1 VSMPDLCQNLVDW
14 YKFMSEAMA
23 EYCKVASAKCKF
35 AQDEMINFASI
46 IPVPEEDP
54 LSGIVDPHAPW
65 VKRDITYIVKSGWSC
80 CTTKKLVERTI
91 LFDEMLRRKKART
104 KSGRSGVKR
113 AITNTIR
120 KLKAEEESSKEV
132 IANKGKLRK
141 AFDAADTDKSG
152 TIEFEELVHL
162 FNEKLKMEKDE
173 VEIEEMFHAADK
185 DDSGTIDFD
194 EFTRCQEDVA
204 KEKRAQWKAYF
215 EKGSD
220 LNRLRRKGYLVKDR
234 TPLYNMT
241 FVDEK
246 GKERK
251 GKSFEPKMFKEMMK
265 EQRGLDAVVKDW
277 SKILDKGIE
286 KMNMIFLRMRS
297 DFIKYAKVKITV
309 ATVLE
314 RIKVMLAEVAAE
326 TVEQAKKSVKGP
338 AVDVKK
344 PSLKIEKNFKLLFA
358 GKNPITKLTMDMGGP
373 TFTQASFQSPT
384 KSKNEALQFIYDS
397 FFNPKSPKNVMNMFS
412 MFAAQ
417 ALKAIKNSVKLG
429 LRIANFARKC
439 LPPFPIIAEVQTQ
452 VMKLCQK
459 SAMSLGFKIR
469 NIPSNILKHVRKFA
483 TFPLVAMSFAKA
495 CKGIMTMFGSKLCA
509 DNPSKALTLKED
521 EEEKISEKVDMEE
534 LGGDF
539 AKGQKRAN
547 SAKDQASSAEKEQAK
562 MELSA
567 EDRAEEQFVNEKDDE
582 EPDEDDP
589 DHPEYDLSDA
599 VLETKFAE
607 IDVDGDGEVTR
618 TELEQA
624 YKDSHHDV
632 ADDALTKI
640 VNEADA
646 NGDGGIDIFEF
657 KQAMRQGQLQ
667 A

>member
-1 VSMPDLCQNLVDW
+1 
-14 YKFMSEAMA
+14 
-23 EYCKVASAKCKF
+23 
-35 AQDEMINFASI
+35 
-46 IPVPEEDP
+46 
-54 LSGIVDPHAPW
+54 
-65 VKRDITYIVKSGWSC
+65 
-80 CTTKKLVERTI
+80 
-91 LFDEMLRRKKART
+91 
-104 KSGRSGVKR
+104 
-113 AITNTIR
+113 
-120 KLKAEEESSKEV
+120 
-132 IANKGKLRK
+132 
-141 AFDAADTDKSG
+141 
-152 TIEFEELVHL
+152 
-162 FNEKLKMEKDE
+162 
-173 VEIEEMFHAADK
+173 
-185 DDSGTIDFD
+185 
-194 EFTRCQEDVA
+194 
-204 KEKRAQWKAYF
+204 
-215 EKGSD
+215 
-220 LNRLRRKGYLVKDR
+220 
-234 TPLYNMT
+234 
-241 FVDEK
+241 
-246 GKERK
+246 
-251 GKSFEPKMFKEMMK
+251 
-265 EQRGLDAVVKDW
+265 
-277 SKILDKGIE
+277 
-286 KMNMIFLRMRS
+286 
-297 DFIKYAKVKITV
+297 
-309 ATVLE
+309 
-314 RIKVMLAEVAAE
+314 
-326 TVEQAKKSVKGP
+326 
-338 AVDVKK
+338 
-344 PSLKIEKNFKLLFA
+344 
-358 GKNPITKLTMDMGGP
+358 
-373 TFTQASFQSPT
+373 
-384 KSKNEALQFIYDS
+384 
-397 FFNPKSPKNVMNMFS
+397 MNMFS